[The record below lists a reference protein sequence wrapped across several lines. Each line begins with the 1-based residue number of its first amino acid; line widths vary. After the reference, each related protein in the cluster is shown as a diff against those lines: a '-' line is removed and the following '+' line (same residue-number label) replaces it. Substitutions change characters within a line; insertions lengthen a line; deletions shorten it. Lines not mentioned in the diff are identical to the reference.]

1 MKYIYY
7 LIIAVT
13 TVLFSACDAHQIEP
27 DDSIPYQADILCTD
41 GKTYSFEKC
50 QKLNKKPIAVVFSTS
65 SLSDEG
71 SSGYAVYLWDLPPAQ
86 FADSLN
92 VKQNTSADIYAY
104 DGNMNTAHML
114 DGKVVT
120 SPIAESVLSVWEY
133 HQSAFIPSVAEMKLL
148 RAAAPVVNE
157 NIRKCG
163 GDTIPTNAEE
173 CWYWTS
179 TEVKNQE
186 NIKAWLFSTGSGAF
200 QETKKDVSH
209 KVRPIISLRY

>member
-1 MKYIYY
+1 MKHIYY
-7 LIIAVT
+7 LILAVT
-13 TVLFSACDAHQIEP
+13 AVLFTACDSHEFEP
-27 DDSIPYQADILCTD
+27 DDSIPYEADILCTD
-41 GKTYSFEKC
+41 GKTYTFEKC
-50 QKLNKKPIAVVFSTS
+50 QKLKKKPIAVVFSTTQGE
-65 SLSDEG
+65 EG
-71 SSGYAVYLWDLPPAQ
+71 SLGYAVYLWDLPPAQ

-104 DGNMNTAHML
+104 DGNINTAHML
-114 DGKVVT
+114 DGKIVT
-120 SPIAESVLSVWEY
+120 SPIAENVLSVWEY
-133 HQSAFIPSVAEMKLL
+133 HQSAYIPSVAEMKLL
-148 RAAAPVVNE
+148 HAAASKINR
-157 NIRKCG
+157 NLLRCG
-163 GDTIPTNAEE
+163 GDTIPTNAED

>member
-1 MKYIYY
+1 MKYIYNL
-7 LIIAVT
+7 LIAAVA
-13 TVLFSACDAHQIEP
+13 VLLTACDAHEIGR
-27 DDSIPYQADILCTD
+27 DDSIPYEADILCTD
-41 GKTYSFEKC
+41 GKTYTFENCK
-50 QKLNKKPIAVVFSTS
+50 KLNKEPIAVVFSTA
-65 SLSDEG
+65 SLGEEG

-104 DGNMNTAHML
+104 DGNLNTSHML

-120 SPIAESVLSVWEY
+120 SPIAENVLSVWAY

-148 RAAAPVVNE
+148 RAAASKINA
-157 NIRKCG
+157 NIYKCG

-186 NIKAWLFSTGSGAF
+186 NVKAWLFSTGSGAF